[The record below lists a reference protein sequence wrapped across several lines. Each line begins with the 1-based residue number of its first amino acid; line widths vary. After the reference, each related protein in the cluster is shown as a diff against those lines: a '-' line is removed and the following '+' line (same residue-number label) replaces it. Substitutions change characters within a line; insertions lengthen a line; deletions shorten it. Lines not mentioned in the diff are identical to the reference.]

1 MIPDN
6 QKTSLLIPQ
15 QLPAFIRDDSSYAT
29 FVAFLEAYYEW
40 LEQTNNVTDRSK
52 NILNYADIDNT
63 TEEFINYFT
72 EEYISYFPQE
82 ILANKPAVI
91 KIAKQLYQSKGTTA
105 SYKFLFRILFNSD
118 VDFFFTKDAVL
129 KSSSGVWYV
138 AKNLNVDTTD
148 QNWLLVNNLPLGS
161 LRVFG
166 ETTKSFATLENV
178 IFTGTKMQVY
188 ISNPIRQFNSGEF
201 IRVVDSNN
209 KDYIIDIAG
218 AQYILRAKIV
228 GQINEV
234 IIDPK
239 NQGLLYQP
247 GDPLVFYGGLI
258 EGSNTGASA
267 QVTTTTKGS
276 LSSIRLIT
284 GGYGYRFSPNT
295 IIDITADAV
304 VLPTAQ
310 VSTVDASPNNTANV
324 FFVPTDVIATVANSY
339 IGNTAAGFGPPP
351 LGNSVY
357 TFANNS
363 SANANTSLANAF
375 SYIEFTTYPISSI
388 LLTSSGTGIATTPQ
402 VSAVSY
408 YPTLSGGQGNLA
420 NLGILAPIQIQSGGQ
435 GYRVNDTIIF
445 TGGSGYGAV
454 ANVASVNI
462 ANGNTITSVVY
473 VRTNPQ
479 LFALGGMGY
488 QYSLPSL
495 SVNSANGSASGAVL
509 YVPGVLGDG
518 ATFAA
523 QADRVGAIT
532 SVTITDAG
540 QDYSSAPSVSLAVQD
555 LSIITQ
561 TSLYL
566 PQKGDILFQ
575 GSSYVTAT
583 YSAIVDST
591 SILSYN
597 SNSSQIIYNVRVYNY
612 TARPAY
618 NLPLKLNSNNQQY
631 LTLTNSYNTINVAS
645 RYDSTGVLTYG
656 DGSAIATASFING
669 LNSSSGQYLNTQGQ
683 PSGFS
688 VLQNQE
694 YNNFT
699 YQLTSGVEIAKYRK
713 VLLDLLHPTG
723 LKVLGRYT
731 IESLAETDFSAST
744 GFHSGFPLAYYTG
757 APSFATMVANTSYPS
772 TNTVSFTFLY
782 GANLQQILAVGNE
795 LLMTTANGFAIQ
807 SEIESVDVSSN
818 TVTLVDHSWLSFANV
833 AYVTANAGSNRINI
847 SSLTGS
853 YDIVNNGTYSNPT
866 QPLRDI
872 VFTGDTV
879 VISNNAVR
887 TVSNVDY
894 QNNVVYLTSNLSAY
908 ANSGSLMTVNRTF
921 VTSNVYDFG
930 AVGVQYFPVIT
941 TEDGNIIITENGL
954 EILLG

>member
-29 FVAFLEAYYEW
+29 FLAFLEAYYEW

-72 EEYISYFPQE
+72 EEYLSYFPQE
-82 ILANKPAVI
+82 ILANKPEVV

-105 SYKFLFRILFNSD
+105 SYKFLFRILFNSN
-118 VDFFFTKDAVL
+118 VDFFLTKDAVL
-129 KSSSGVWYV
+129 KASSGVWYV
-138 AKNLNVDTTD
+138 AKNLNVNTTD
-148 QNWLLVNNLPLGS
+148 QRWLLINNLPLGS

-166 ETTKSFATLENV
+166 ETTKSFATIENV

-188 ISNPIRQFNSGEF
+188 ISNPVRQFNSGEYV
-201 IRVVDSNN
+201 RVVDSNN
-209 KDYIIDIAG
+209 KDYIIDIDG
-218 AQYILRAKIV
+218 AEYILRAKIV
-228 GQINEV
+228 GQINQ
-234 IIDPK
+234 ITIDPK

-247 GDPLVFYGGLI
+247 GDPLVFYGGLND
-258 EGSNTGASA
+258 GANTSA
-267 QVTTTTKGS
+267 AATVTTTTKGS
-276 LSSIRLIT
+276 LSSIRLVT

-295 IIDITADAV
+295 IIDISATAL

-351 LGNSVY
+351 LGNSRY

-363 SANANTSLANAF
+363 SANANTTLANAF

-420 NLGILAPIQIQSGGQ
+420 NLGILAPIQIQSGGK
-435 GYRVNDTIIF
+435 GYRVNDTIVF

-540 QDYSSAPSVSLAVQD
+540 QDYSSAPNISLAIQD
-555 LSIITQ
+555 LSIIT
-561 TSLYL
+561 TSTLNL

-575 GSSYVTAT
+575 GSSYASAT

-612 TARPAY
+612 TARPSY
-618 NLPLKLNSNNQQY
+618 SLPLKLNSNNQQY
-631 LTLTNSYNTINVAS
+631 ITLTNSYNAINLAS

-656 DGSAIATASFING
+656 DGSALATASFING

-699 YQLTSGVEIAKYRK
+699 YELTAGIEIAKYRK

-731 IESLAETDFSAST
+731 IESLAENDFTTST
-744 GFHSGFPLAYYTG
+744 GYHSGFPLSHYTG

-782 GANLQQILAVGNE
+782 GANLQQVLVVGNE
-795 LLMTTANGFAIQ
+795 LLMTTANGFAVQ
-807 SEIESVDVSSN
+807 SEIASVNVSSN
-818 TVTLVDHSWLSFANV
+818 TVTLLDTPWLSFANV

-847 SSLTGS
+847 TSLTD
-853 YDIVNNGTYSNPT
+853 YYNIVNNGNYRDPSNP
-866 QPLRDI
+866 LKDI
-872 VFTGDTV
+872 VFSGDTV
-879 VISNNAVR
+879 VISNNTVR

-894 QNNVVYLTSNLSAY
+894 QNNVVYLTSNLTAY

-921 VTSNVYDFG
+921 VTSNVYTYG

>member
-1 MIPDN
+1 MIPNN

-15 QLPAFIRDDSSYAT
+15 QLPAFIREDSSYAN
-29 FVAFLEAYYEW
+29 FLAFLEAYYEW

-72 EEYISYFPQE
+72 EEYLSYFPQE

-129 KSSSGVWYV
+129 KASSGVWYV
-138 AKNLNVDTTD
+138 AKNLNVDTSD
-148 QNWLLVNNLPLGS
+148 QNWLLLNNLPSGS

-166 ETTKSFATLENV
+166 ETTKSFATIENV

-188 ISNPIRQFNSGEF
+188 ISNPVRQFSSGEF
-201 IRVVDSNN
+201 VRVVDSNN
-209 KDYIIDIAG
+209 KDYIINING
-218 AQYILRAKIV
+218 ANYILRGPIV
-228 GQINEV
+228 GQVNQI
-234 IIDPK
+234 IIDPN

-247 GDPLVFYGGLI
+247 GDPLVFYGGLDP
-258 EGSNTGASA
+258 GSTDSA
-267 QVTTTTKGS
+267 AAEVATTSKGS
-276 LSSIRLIT
+276 FASIGLVN

-295 IIDITADAV
+295 VITVNADAQ
-304 VLPTAQ
+304 VLPNA
-310 VSTVDASPNNTANV
+310 VVGTVNADPSQQANV
-324 FFVPTDVIATVANSY
+324 YFVPTDIIATVANSY

-357 TFANNS
+357 NFSINQ
-363 SANANTSLANAF
+363 SANANTTLANAF
-375 SYIEFTTYPISSI
+375 SFIEFTTFPISSV
-388 LLTSSGTGIATTPQ
+388 LLTSSGTGISTVREIFA
-402 VSAVSY
+402 SSY
-408 YPTLSGGQGNLA
+408 YPVQSGGQGNLA

-435 GYRVNDTIIF
+435 GYRANDQIVF
-445 TGGSGYGAV
+445 TGGSGYGAL

-462 ANGNTITSVVY
+462 ANGNTITSITY
-473 VRTNPQ
+473 VRTTPQ
-479 LFALGGMGY
+479 KFALGGMGY
-488 QYSLPSL
+488 QYSLPSI
-495 SVNSANGSASGAVL
+495 SVNSANASASGAVL
-509 YVPGVLGDG
+509 YVPSVLGVG
-518 ATFAA
+518 ATFSA
-523 QADRVGAIT
+523 QGDRLGGIT
-532 SVTITDAG
+532 SVTITDPG
-540 QDYSSAPSVSLAVQD
+540 QDYSSTPNISLAVQD
-555 LSIITQ
+555 LSVVVPST
-561 TSLYL
+561 LFL
-566 PQKGDILFQ
+566 PNKGDILFQ
-575 GSSYVTAT
+575 GSSFAAATYTAT
-583 YSAIVDST
+583 VDSY
-591 SILSYN
+591 SILSF
-597 SNSSQIIYNVRVYNY
+597 SGNSSQIIYNVRVYNY
-612 TARPAY
+612 SSKPIY
-618 NLPLKLNSNNQQY
+618 DLPLKLNSNNQQFI
-631 LTLTNSYNTINVAS
+631 TLTNSYNTINTAS
-645 RYDSTGVLTYG
+645 RYDSGGVLTYG
-656 DGSAIATASFING
+656 DGTAKATAVFVNG

-731 IESLAETDFSAST
+731 IESLAETDFSTST

-772 TNTVSFTFLY
+772 TNTVAFTFLY

-807 SEIESVDVSSN
+807 SEIESVNVSSN

-853 YDIVNNGTYSNPT
+853 YNIVNNGTYSNPT

-879 VISNNAVR
+879 VISNNSVR

>member
-1 MIPDN
+1 MIPNN

-29 FVAFLEAYYEW
+29 FLAFLEAYYEW
-40 LEQTNNVTDRSK
+40 LEQNNNVIDRSK

-72 EEYISYFPQE
+72 EEYLSYFPQE
-82 ILANKPAVI
+82 ILANKPEVV
-91 KIAKQLYQSKGTTA
+91 KLAKELYQSKGTTA

-118 VDFFFTKDAVL
+118 VDFFLTKDAVL
-129 KSSSGVWYV
+129 KASSGIWYV
-138 AKNLNVDTTD
+138 AKNLNVNTTD

-166 ETTKSFATLENV
+166 ETTKSFATIENV

-188 ISNPIRQFNSGEF
+188 ISSPVRQFNSGEF
-201 IRVVDSNN
+201 VRVVDSNN
-209 KDYIIDIAG
+209 QDYVIDING
-218 AQYILRAKIV
+218 AQYILRDKIV

-247 GDPLVFYGGLI
+247 GDPLVFYGGLND
-258 EGSNTGASA
+258 GANTGAA
-267 QVTTTTKGS
+267 ATVTTTTKGS
-276 LSSIRLIT
+276 LSSIRLVT

-295 IIDITADAV
+295 IINISAV
-304 VLPTAQ
+304 ATVLPTAQ
-310 VSTVDASPNNTANV
+310 VSTVDASPYNTANV
-324 FFVPTDVIATVANSY
+324 FFVPTDIIATVANSY

-357 TFANNS
+357 TFANNA
-363 SANANTSLANAF
+363 SANANTTLANAF

-388 LLTSSGTGIATTPQ
+388 LLTSSGTGIETTPQ

-488 QYSLPSL
+488 QYSLPTL

-509 YVPGVLGDG
+509 YVPGILGDG

-532 SVTITDAG
+532 SVTITDPG
-540 QDYSSAPSVSLAVQD
+540 QDYSSSPNVSLAVQD
-555 LSIITQ
+555 LSIITPS
-561 TSLYL
+561 TLYL
-566 PQKGDILFQ
+566 PEKGDILFQ
-575 GSSYVTAT
+575 GSSYASAT

-591 SILSYN
+591 SILNYN
-597 SNSSQIIYNVRVYNY
+597 SNSSQIIYNIRVYNY
-612 TARPAY
+612 TARPDY
-618 NLPLKLNSNNQQY
+618 SLPLKLNSNNQQFI
-631 LTLTNSYNTINVAS
+631 TLTNAYNAINVAS

-656 DGSAIATASFING
+656 DGSALATASFING

-731 IESLAETDFSAST
+731 IESVAETNFSTST
-744 GFHSGFPLAYYTG
+744 GYHQGFPLSYYTG

-782 GANLQQILAVGNE
+782 GANLEQVLVVGNE
-795 LLMTTANGFAIQ
+795 LDMTTANGFSVS

-818 TVTLVDHSWLSFANV
+818 TVTLVDSPWLSFANV

-853 YDIVNNGTYSNPT
+853 YNIVNNGNYRNPLD
-866 QPLRDI
+866 PLRDI
-872 VFTGDTV
+872 VFSGDTV

-921 VTSNVYDFG
+921 FTSNVYQYG